1 MSDRS
6 LAWLSAAQLSTL
18 YARRE
23 LSPVDAVEAMLARAA
38 QLQLHL
44 NAFVLIDEAGA
55 RAAAKVSQERWQK
68 GAPLSPLDGVPTSI
82 KDTTQVKGWPTR
94 YGSHATDE
102 TAGDVRSVD
111 LSPTCVMPIMAPRL
125 RMSWRCTVPL
135 LEPTTSCDP
144 SGEKTIDVILNF
156 PPSARNRNIHHD
168 GVMGML
174 TQSKVHSI
182 CLEIVKEIKQTLK
195 LIHEISFRDFE

>member
-38 QLQLHL
+38 QLQPHL

-55 RAAAKVSQERWQK
+55 RTAAKASQVRWQR

-102 TAGDVRSVD
+102 TAAAENAPAVD
-111 LSPTCVMPIMAPRL
+111 RL
-125 RMSWRCTVPL
+125 QAAGMGL
-135 LEPTTSCDP
+135 LGQNAQP
-144 SGEKTIDVILNF
+144 
-156 PPSARNRNIHHD
+156 
-168 GVMGML
+168 GVGWKGATRPAL
-174 TQSKVHSI
+174 
-182 CLEIVKEIKQTLK
+182 
-195 LIHEISFRDFE
+195 RGR